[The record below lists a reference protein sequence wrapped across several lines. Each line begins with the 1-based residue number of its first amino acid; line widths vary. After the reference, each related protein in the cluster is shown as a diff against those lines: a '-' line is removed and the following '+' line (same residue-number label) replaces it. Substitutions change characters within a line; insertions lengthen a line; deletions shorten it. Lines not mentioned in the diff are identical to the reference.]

1 MKELE
6 ITCQIYNNV
15 LDIRKQLESNNFKFK
30 KEFIIDDMYMHNTKT
45 GEFSIING
53 KIIDSL
59 VIRCV

>member
-30 KEFIIDDMYMHNTKT
+30 ISLTNVFTIFANIIAYNLCK
-45 GEFSIING
+45 FNR
-53 KIIDSL
+53 KL
-59 VIRCV
+59 